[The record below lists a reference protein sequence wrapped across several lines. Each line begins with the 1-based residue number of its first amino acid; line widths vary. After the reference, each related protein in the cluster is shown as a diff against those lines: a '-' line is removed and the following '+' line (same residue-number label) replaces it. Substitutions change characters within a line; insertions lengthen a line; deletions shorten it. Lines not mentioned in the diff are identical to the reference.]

1 MDPLTG
7 TFSAPRTG
15 TYFFSLSGIASCR
28 VSVSSSCKFNVVMKK
43 FSEDGIIRDI
53 GQAESAIDFERKDKT
68 SKDSETFSIQATL
81 DLQVG
86 DKIWV
91 EIVPS
96 VDASALEDDSK
107 HFTHF
112 TGWLL
117 QENITQSLVME

>member
-1 MDPLTG
+1 
-7 TFSAPRTG
+7 
-15 TYFFSLSGIASCR
+15 
-28 VSVSSSCKFNVVMKK
+28 MKK